1 MHATF
6 CLGHAV
12 CVLCVVCMT
21 LIAACCNDVL
31 MLKQSTMYTM
41 ICMIAFPLHI
51 LCCLLVLSN
60 VFKNIAACWQLA

>member
-1 MHATF
+1 
-6 CLGHAV
+6 
-12 CVLCVVCMT
+12 MT